1 MEVINYLACG
11 LSGADVAEL
20 RLKLLILLASLLD
33 VFTKCLDFIYED
45 C

>member
-1 MEVINYLACG
+1 
-11 LSGADVAEL
+11 L

-33 VFTKCLDFIYED
+33 VFTKCLNFIYED